1 MYPPI
6 RMSILDPCPQLQ
18 VLCNIL
24 PAIYCCCARNDA
36 LYWYCAMCCRCAW
49 HVLLIDVHDMCYWLM
64 CKTCVI
70 DWHAWHV
77 LLMDVHDV
85 LLTDVQDMCYWLV
98 TCVTVVTSVTYLIH
112 EKNNN
117 KKTTTLVFSNLVFSI
132 LMASVWVCISSNL
145 FCMYYSHQTTA
156 VLTQQSHNL
165 MTTTVSC
172 FAIDCVLN
180 LKTQTISTLQPVHH

>member
-64 CKTCVI
+64 CKTSVI

-117 KKTTTLVFSNLVFSI
+117 KKNNNTCFLQPCFLH
-132 LMASVWVCISSNL
+132 
-145 FCMYYSHQTTA
+145 SHGIC
-156 VLTQQSHNL
+156 LGLHKQQSFLHVLFTPNNSCAN
-165 MTTTVSC
+165 TTE
-172 FAIDCVLN
+172 
-180 LKTQTISTLQPVHH
+180 P